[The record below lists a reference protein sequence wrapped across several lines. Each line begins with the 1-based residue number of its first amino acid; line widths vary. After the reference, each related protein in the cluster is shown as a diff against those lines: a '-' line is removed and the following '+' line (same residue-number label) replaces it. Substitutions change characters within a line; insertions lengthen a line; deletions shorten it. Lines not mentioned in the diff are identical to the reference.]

1 MKGAPLVLLLLAIS
15 MTLSTCGE
23 TTSPTTFTQ
32 TAGSL
37 SATLNVVP
45 YPPVPME
52 ETTLELTLRDADG
65 QPVTGA
71 DVRFDLTMPA
81 MEMPPNR
88 PEATE
93 EEDGIYQAQA
103 LFTMAGEWQILAEVS
118 SPGQSERFTFLLNTK

>member
-1 MKGAPLVLLLLAIS
+1 MKCATFVLLLLAIS

-23 TTSPTTFTQ
+23 ITSPNFTQ

-45 YPPVPME
+45 DPPVPME
-52 ETTLELTLRDADG
+52 ETTLELTVRNADG
-65 QPVTGA
+65 QPVVGA

-93 EEDGIYQAQA
+93 EENGVYRAQA
-103 LFTMAGEWQILAEVS
+103 LFTMAGEWQILAEIS
-118 SPGQSERFTFLLNTK
+118 SPGQSERFTFLLNTR